1 MNEAASA
8 MRFAPLGR
16 SGLFVSRIALGC
28 LTFGATGQ
36 TESALYKV
44 DRAEAA
50 RIVAAALDL
59 GINLFDTS
67 DFYANGLSETFL
79 GAAIAGQRQR
89 AVICSK
95 VGYRVGAGLTEAG
108 LSRRHILASID
119 ASLKRLGTDHLD
131 LYLAHKEDPLTPL
144 DETLEAFDD
153 VVRAG
158 KARYAGFSNW
168 AAWRA
173 AIALERQRGAG
184 RAPFVAGQVNCSL
197 VQRDAE
203 YDLLPFMVET
213 GVGGMAW
220 SPLAGGFLSGKY
232 DRANIHDPAR
242 RVAASTLPYDREQ
255 GFAVVDELRAI
266 GAERGASVAQ
276 IALAWVLTRPGVATA
291 VVGVSG
297 LEQLG
302 ELAAAASIALTPPEL
317 TRLDAAA
324 PMRPLYPHWH
334 IAASQDEQAFSAIG
348 RTVPPPVGGSGRGR
362 IGNQHEERRNRGS

>member
-1 MNEAASA
+1 MNGAASG
-8 MRFAPLGR
+8 MRFTRLGQT
-16 SGLFVSRIALGC
+16 GLVVSRIALGC
-28 LTFGATGQ
+28 LTFGATRQ
-36 TESALYKV
+36 RKSALYKV
-44 DRAEAA
+44 DRTEAA

-67 DFYANGLSETFL
+67 DFYADGLSETFL
-79 GAAIAGQRQR
+79 GAALAGQRQR

-95 VGYRVGAGLTEAG
+95 VGYRVGTALTDAG

-119 ASLKRLGTDHLD
+119 ASLKRLKTDYLD

-144 DETLEAFDD
+144 DETIEAFDD

-168 AAWRA
+168 TAWRA
-173 AIALERQRGAG
+173 AIVLERQRGAG
-184 RAPFVAGQVNCSL
+184 RAPFVAGQINCSL

-203 YDLLPFMVET
+203 YDLLPFMAET
-213 GVGGMAW
+213 GIGGMVW

-242 RVAASTLPYDREQ
+242 RVAASTLPYDREH
-255 GFAVVDELRAI
+255 GLAVVDELRAI
-266 GAERGASVAQ
+266 GADRDTSAAQ

-297 LEQLG
+297 LDQLG
-302 ELAAAASIALTPPEL
+302 ELAAAASVVLTPQEL
-317 TRLDAAA
+317 DRLDAVA

-334 IAASQDEQAFSAIG
+334 IAASQDDRAFSAIG
-348 RTVPPPVGGSGRGR
+348 RAVPATVGGSGRGR
-362 IGNQHEERRNRGS
+362 ISNHHKE